1 MPDSAIMSNSNM
13 VTQEIEKNCMRVKK
27 SVVVDM
33 PDLIG
38 DSH

>member
-13 VTQEIEKNCMRVKK
+13 VTQEIEKHCMRLKK

-33 PDLIG
+33 PLIVE
-38 DSH
+38 